1 MGGQPKA
8 LYVLVFAP
16 LIFRSYNI
24 ALSQYRNLR
33 MARFYLKAEGRGE
46 VGKAHLSCA
55 VVDYKYSCNT
65 HKKAHRNYGTAELY
79 FTFDHLITMFIFL

>member
-16 LIFRSYNI
+16 LIFLPYNR
-24 ALSQYRNLR
+24 ALSHFRYVR
-33 MARFYLKAEGRGE
+33 MSRFYLKAEGWGE
-46 VGKAHLSCA
+46 VCKAHLSCA